1 MSENKNIMILF
12 LSDIKIDKNK
22 VKSYPYRY
30 TEKDKYIIDV
40 NGIQT
45 NEAAVK
51 AVIHKL
57 NSNNEILS
65 DDNKTL
71 LDIYMICTEKV
82 RSNIIDNVCF
92 KHVDFF
98 ESRINNFCKYK
109 EGIPV
114 PNYYRIEY
122 DETSTGDNV
131 FSPIIEMANMIS
143 ASESENVYADMTGG
157 MRNSSMLMLSIMRL
171 LQYKGI
177 KVKQVFYS
185 NFDRDTAIKIENISN
200 YISLNGCSPETEK
213 VEAKKKEPNNI
224 DDVTNIYEL
233 NNLIA
238 GAEEFNKFGSA
249 DTLSKYFKSKNNC
262 SDSLN
267 DLIASM
273 KNFSN
278 NIKLC
283 RADIFIKAIDD
294 LSKNIKL
301 FTEYFKKHFDK
312 TNTNDRIFSL
322 LLPMIKDTYNEILN
336 TTNESKC
343 KQYIEI
349 IKWCNKRGL
358 LQQALTL
365 YVELVPEYLESCNE
379 GKSLE
384 IVSKFIH
391 KKQPPDTAQPEHC
404 TDKAIHKFIDHR
416 NAKNIKREPLDFEII
431 KPILLSYYSI
441 KSERNATSHANED
454 KLSSENNLDI
464 IDVGI
469 GTNEYN
475 RISEMLSKSI
485 KLIEENTS
493 I

>member
-1 MSENKNIMILF
+1 MSKNKNIMILF
-12 LSDIKIDKNK
+12 LSNVRPDKNNIINK
-22 VKSYPYRY
+22 YPY
-30 TEKDKYIIDV
+30 KYIETTRDANYIFDIEGV
-40 NGIQT
+40 QT

-51 AVIHKL
+51 AVIELLHKTQQKLSTVYMLCTDTVLKGEIKGL
-57 NSNNEILS
+57 NETH
-65 DDNKTL
+65 K
-71 LDIYMICTEKV
+71 
-82 RSNIIDNVCF
+82 
-92 KHVDFF
+92 DFF
-98 ESRINNFCKYK
+98 ERRIVEFCKDKYTAP
-109 EGIPV
+109 EFFEPID
-114 PNYYRIEY
+114 Y
-122 DETSTGDNV
+122 DEKSTGDAV
-131 FSPIIEMANMIS
+131 FTQIIDMANKIEKDYS
-143 ASESENVYADMTGG
+143 SSNVTVYADMTGG

-171 LQYKGI
+171 LEYNGK
-177 KVKQVFYS
+177 KVEKVLYS
-185 NFDRDTAIKIENISN
+185 NWSPTTGKPYIHITNNYSKDAVEKQNDEKTTHNI
-200 YISLNGCSPETEK
+200 
-213 VEAKKKEPNNI
+213 I
-224 DDVTNIYEL
+224 DNVTNIYEL

-249 DTLSKYFKSKNNC
+249 DTLSKYFKSKNSC
-262 SDSLN
+262 SNSLN
-267 DLIASM
+267 DLIDSM

-283 RADIFIKAIDD
+283 RADIFIKATDD
-294 LSKNIKL
+294 LSINIKL

-322 LLPMIKDTYNEILN
+322 LLPMIEDSYKEILN
-336 TTNESKC
+336 NTNESKC

-391 KKQPPDTAQPEHC
+391 KKQPPDTAQPEHY

-454 KLSSENNLDI
+454 KISSANNSDN
-464 IDVGI
+464 IDI
-469 GTNEYN
+469 GTNECN
-475 RISEMLSKSI
+475 RISEMLSNSI
-485 KLIEENTS
+485 KLIEDSTTIS
-493 I
+493 